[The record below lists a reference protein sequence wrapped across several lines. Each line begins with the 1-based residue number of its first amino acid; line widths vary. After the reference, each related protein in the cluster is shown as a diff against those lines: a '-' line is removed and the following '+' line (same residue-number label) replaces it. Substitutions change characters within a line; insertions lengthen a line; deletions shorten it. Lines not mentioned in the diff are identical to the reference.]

1 MSFFHLQF
9 VIMVQGGLAVTN
21 TLAYYYTLTLHTNA
35 KATTLKVLFLG
46 PWRKQLNQQIRF
58 SPFFL
63 LNI

>member
-21 TLAYYYTLTLHTNA
+21 TLAYYYTLALQPNA
-35 KATTLKVLFLG
+35 KATSLNVLFLG
-46 PWRKQLNQQIRF
+46 PCRKQLNQQMIF
-58 SPFFL
+58 FPFFL